1 MLWPLNDDYGQY
13 MHMQE
18 ISDWLNEHKITE
30 VECVVPDMTGN
41 ARGKFIPADKFV
53 KEDSRLP
60 QAILVTTVTGDYTEE
75 ESDLIGPT
83 DSDMILHPDPQT
95 MRLIPW
101 AAEPTGQIIHDCHL
115 REGGLHPLATRS
127 VLRKVLALY
136 EAEGWQPVIAPE
148 VEFYLIQKNPDPD
161 QGLQPPV
168 GRSGRREAGR
178 QSYSIDAVNEFEDII
193 EEMYSHCE
201 AQNLDV
207 DSLIHESGLA
217 QMEVNFLHGDPLE
230 LADQVFVFKRTM
242 RETALRN
249 GVYAT
254 FMAKP
259 MAREPGSALHIHQSI
274 IDRKTGRNIFSQED
288 GSEHPRFR
296 NFIGGLQSYTPG
308 AMAFFAPSV
317 NSYRRL
323 SPDFAAPTNMHW
335 GYDNRTTGIR
345 IPDSNPQARR
355 VENRFPGADCNPYL
369 AIAVSLACGYLG
381 MNQGIDPSSP
391 HTGDAYSEPLTVP
404 RSLEA
409 ALRLLDEDEHDD
421 LKDVLG
427 AGFVRA
433 YKAVKSHE
441 FEAFNKVISSWERE
455 YLLLNV

>member
-1 MLWPLNDDYGQY
+1 MSQ
-13 MHMQE
+13 QE
-18 ISDWLNEHKITE
+18 ISNWLKENSITE

-60 QAILVTTVTGDYTEE
+60 QSILVTTVTGENTEE
-75 ESDLIGPT
+75 ENELIGYT
-83 DSDMILHPDPQT
+83 DSDMMLEPDPNT
-95 MRLIPW
+95 MRIVPW
-101 AAEPTGQIIHDCHL
+101 AEEPTGQIIHDCHL

-127 VLRKVLALY
+127 VLRNVLELY
-136 EAEGWQPVIAPE
+136 EKEGWQPIVAPE
-148 VEFYLIQKNPDPD
+148 VEFYLVQKNPDPD
-161 QGLQPPV
+161 LELQPPI

-178 QSYSIDAVNEFEDII
+178 QSYSIDAVNEFENII
-193 EEMYSHCE
+193 EEMYNHCE
-201 AQNLDV
+201 AQELDV
-207 DSLIHESGLA
+207 DTLIHESGLA
-217 QMEVNFLHGDPLE
+217 QMEINFLHGDALS

-242 RETALRN
+242 RETALRH
-249 GVYAT
+249 GIFAT

-274 IDRKTGRNIFSQED
+274 VDRKTGRNIFSKED
-288 GSEHPRFR
+288 ATEHERFR
-296 NFIGGLQSYTPG
+296 HFIGGLQEYTPG
-308 AMAFFAPSV
+308 AMAFFCPSV

-335 GYDNRTTGIR
+335 GYENRTTGIR
-345 IPDSNPQARR
+345 IPDSGPEARR

-381 MNQGIDPSSP
+381 MKNRIDPLEP
-391 HTGDAYSEPLTVP
+391 HAGDAYTEPLTVP

-409 ALRLLDEDEHDD
+409 ALRLLDDEND
-421 LKDVLG
+421 LKTVLG
-427 AGFVRA
+427 PSFVRA
-433 YKAVKSHE
+433 YQAVKGHE

-455 YLLLNV
+455 HLLLNV